1 MKNFIEALNNRK
13 GFDFLTDWEKYS
25 ELTKDQ
31 IRDIA
36 KELVYAIENSGL
48 IESDIN
54 DIYETATENLTE
66 SYHYEFEDET
76 DNNERDLQFVD
87 TRKNAILG
95 IGDDYG
101 FDEYDLEE

>member
-1 MKNFIEALNNRK
+1 MKEFIEALNSGK

-31 IRDIA
+31 MRDIA

-54 DIYETATENLTE
+54 DIYETTTENLTE
-66 SYHYEFEDET
+66 SCYYEFE
-76 DNNERDLQFVD
+76 
-87 TRKNAILG
+87 
-95 IGDDYG
+95 
-101 FDEYDLEE
+101 EE

>member
-1 MKNFIEALNNRK
+1 MKEFIEALNSGK

-31 IRDIA
+31 MRDIA

-54 DIYETATENLTE
+54 DIYETTTENLTE
-66 SYHYEFEDET
+66 SYHYEFE
-76 DNNERDLQFVD
+76 
-87 TRKNAILG
+87 
-95 IGDDYG
+95 
-101 FDEYDLEE
+101 EEE